1 MKHRRIHIHVNSKLA
16 KLILPKN
23 YIAITLGNHI
33 FIKALVATQD
43 LVLHEIMHVF
53 QYWHTNFFY
62 LKYLWYSLKY
72 GYEKNPFEVEARK
85 FADDRH
91 ERYSIDGNEIFISQ
105 LLS

>member
-1 MKHRRIHIHVNSKLA
+1 MKHRRIHIHVNSRLA
-16 KLILPKN
+16 KLLLSKN
-23 YIAITLGNHI
+23 YAAITLGTHI
-33 FIKALVATQD
+33 FIKDPVADQA

-53 QYWHTNFFY
+53 QYWHSNFFY
-62 LKYLWYSLKY
+62 PKYLWYALRY
-72 GYEKNPFEVEARK
+72 GYQKNPFEVEARK